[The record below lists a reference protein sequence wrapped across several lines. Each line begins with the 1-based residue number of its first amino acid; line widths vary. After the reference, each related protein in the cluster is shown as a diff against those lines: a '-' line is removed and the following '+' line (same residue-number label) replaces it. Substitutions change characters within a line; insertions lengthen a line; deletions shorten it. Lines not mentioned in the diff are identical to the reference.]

1 MQQKYIESVRLW
13 DRMLLKNILK
23 KERMLEANTPTS
35 KKYQNSKSI
44 MAADVDFIL
53 KRLHSF
59 VDSYLR

>member
-1 MQQKYIESVRLW
+1 
-13 DRMLLKNILK
+13 MLLKNILK